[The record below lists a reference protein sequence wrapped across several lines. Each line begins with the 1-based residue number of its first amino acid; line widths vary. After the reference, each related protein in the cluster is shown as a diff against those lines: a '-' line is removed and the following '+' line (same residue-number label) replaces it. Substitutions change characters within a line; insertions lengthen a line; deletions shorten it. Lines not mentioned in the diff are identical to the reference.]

1 MQILQ
6 TSITWKKCA
15 DLPIA
20 MCNGRTEI
28 IGGKVYFRGMTLT
41 DDDDDDDNI
50 LLCYDVAHD
59 SWTALPPLPVKW
71 FGLGQIDGKLVA
83 VGGLKKDDRATSNIY
98 TLNIVQKWKST
109 LPQMPTAR
117 CLPAV
122 VSLQAIMIVVGGL
135 TGGELGKEKELN
147 AVEIFNSSLS
157 QWYRTNPLPRP
168 CSEVSLVAINDT
180 CYALGG
186 YQYPFRLNQGYYASV
201 DALLRNAV
209 PANQTTN
216 HSGSDDTSSLWK
228 LLPNTPTYRPAAA
241 VLAGSLLAIG
251 GGEASIGE
259 ADKKEVYMYSPST
272 NSWVYIS
279 DLPAPRSRTI
289 VAPLSSTDI
298 LVIGGMEYGEHVCT
312 VYKGTLR
319 LDN

>member
-1 MQILQ
+1 MQVLQ
-6 TSITWKKCA
+6 ANIAWKKCA

-20 MCNGRTEI
+20 MYNGRTEI
-28 IGGKVYFRGMTLT
+28 INGKVYFRGMTLT

-50 LLCYDVAHD
+50 LLCYDVAHNG
-59 SWTALPPLPVKW
+59 WTALPPLPVKW
-71 FGLGQIDGKLVA
+71 FGLGQVDGKLVA

-98 TLNIVQKWKST
+98 TLNIVQKWKPT

-122 VSLQAIMIVVGGL
+122 VSLQAVMIVAGGL
-135 TGGELGKEKELN
+135 TGGELGKEREMN

-168 CSEVSLVAINDT
+168 CSEVSLVDVNNT

-186 YQYPFRLNQGYYASV
+186 YQYPFRLNQALYASV
-201 DALLRNAV
+201 DDLLRNAV
-209 PANQTTN
+209 PANQTTQSN
-216 HSGSDDTSSLWK
+216 APSLWK
-228 LLPNTPTYRPAAA
+228 SLPNTPTYRPAAA

-251 GGEASIGE
+251 GGEASISE

-272 NSWVYIS
+272 NSWTYFS

-289 VAPLSSTDI
+289 VAMLSSTEI
-298 LVIGGMEYGEHVCT
+298 LVIGGMEYGERVCT
-312 VYKGTLR
+312 VYKGTLGV
-319 LDN
+319 NN